1 MRNNR
6 FMTASIC
13 AAFLGAMTL
22 FMVSCD
28 AAQAA
33 SSVVSEAEE
42 TADTYIVSDSSSS
55 AEASV
60 ASDNYSTEISA
71 VSGTDSTD
79 ASASSGTVLDTSKMF
94 TDRDLEQ
101 TANLTGATYRTVS
114 DNETITIKAEGV
126 YVISGEAANAQILV
140 AAGDEDKV
148 QIVLDGVTMTN
159 DSTPCIYV
167 KSADKVF
174 VTTASGSENTLSVT
188 SAFTEDGTT
197 NTDAV
202 IFSKDD
208 LVLNGTGTLS
218 ISSTAKGIS
227 SKDDL
232 KVTGGTITISC
243 AADGLEANDSIR
255 IADGTVSITT
265 SKDGLHAENDEDNTT
280 GYIYIG
286 GGTLTVSA
294 GDDAVHATTIV
305 QIDAGTLDLT
315 GAECIEGTYIR
326 INDGTVSIAAS
337 DDGIN
342 AGQKSNIST
351 PTFEINGGSITIVMG
366 SGDTDGIDSN
376 GNLYLNGGTIDITA
390 QSPFDYDGTGQL
402 NGATVIVNGTQTD
415 ELTNQMMGGG
425 MHGGFGGGHG
435 GRNNNW

>member
-1 MRNNR
+1 MRR
-6 FMTASIC
+6 SW
-13 AAFLGAMTL
+13 
-22 FMVSCD
+22 S
-28 AAQAA
+28 QP
-33 SSVVSEAEE
+33 
-42 TADTYIVSDSSSS
+42 
-55 AEASV
+55 
-60 ASDNYSTEISA
+60 
-71 VSGTDSTD
+71 
-79 ASASSGTVLDTSKMF
+79 
-94 TDRDLEQ
+94 
-101 TANLTGATYRTVS
+101 ATRTRCRS
-114 DNETITIKAEGV
+114 
-126 YVISGEAANAQILV
+126 
-140 AAGDEDKV
+140 
-148 QIVLDGVTMTN
+148 N

-188 SAFTEDGTT
+188 GTFTADGTT

-218 ISSTAKGIS
+218 ISSTANGIS

-315 GAECIEGTYIR
+315 GASPGSSAMTLPSWITAVY
-326 INDGTVSIAAS
+326 S
-337 DDGIN
+337 
-342 AGQKSNIST
+342 
-351 PTFEINGGSITIVMG
+351 PGSIE
-366 SGDTDGIDSN
+366 DS
-376 GNLYLNGGTIDITA
+376 LRA
-390 QSPFDYDGTGQL
+390 
-402 NGATVIVNGTQTD
+402 V
-415 ELTNQMMGGG
+415 
-425 MHGGFGGGHG
+425 
-435 GRNNNW
+435 